1 MLRAVFS
8 TRLLSTPLLLGLLVL
23 PLRAI
28 GFFLRRWL
36 LTVTWCCQLTPCEE
50 GCIVRVCQGVRG
62 GGYALHAHC
71 KGTQ

>member
-28 GFFLRRWL
+28 GFFLRRRL
-36 LTVTWCCQLTPCEE
+36 LTVTW
-50 GCIVRVCQGVRG
+50 CIVRVCQGVRG

>member
-28 GFFLRRWL
+28 GFFFAPAAADCHVVL
-36 LTVTWCCQLTPCEE
+36 PAH
-50 GCIVRVCQGVRG
+50 
-62 GGYALHAHC
+62 AL
-71 KGTQ
+71 